1 MQETEA
7 GAEMSKVEQVFKS
20 ADFSGET
27 DLKLRLRAQLFN
39 NTGTFSNGRSSR
51 RGKIRELR
59 FDELDQ
65 VTAAGD
71 IHGQQKNVPAED
83 MSATQ
88 GGALGRNR
96 PDQRKPSKP
105 SLDEELKRQ
114 WTGPLTGIPVEKDRQ

>member
-1 MQETEA
+1 
-7 GAEMSKVEQVFKS
+7 MSKVEQIFRS
-20 ADFSGET
+20 ADFSEET
-27 DLKLRLRAQLFN
+27 DLKMRLRAQLFN
-39 NTGTFSNGRSSR
+39 NAGTFSNGRSSR

-71 IHGQQKNVPAED
+71 IHSQQGNAPAED

-88 GGALGRNR
+88 GGSLGRNR
-96 PDQRKPSKP
+96 PDQRKPSRT

-114 WTGPLTGIPVEKDRQ
+114 WTGPLTGIPAEKDRK